1 MAKQGI
7 RWQVTLLVV
16 AGLLVCPSSA
26 FGQRHGGGSV
36 RSPSGGGERSQRS
49 GSGGGQSERGGA
61 GGEEHRQ
68 QPHEGNQSMS
78 AHHTGNVSGGG
89 QHSSQQDAAAA
100 EHHSNSDPYGQH
112 SSFPGNQSHSPAA
125 GAAAVAHNPNMGTTR
140 PPYDGQRPPGT
151 ASAQTTAANHSG
163 NTYGG
168 VTVNNNN
175 SVNARAAASRTN
187 VGSVQAP
194 YGTRTPYGTP
204 YASSLPAGHTTFPV
218 AGTPYHYSG
227 GNFYQPVY
235 SGGSVAYAPTP
246 PAQMNF
252 NAAPQQPVAIQQT
265 PDEAASAALNVA
277 QTLLKEQ
284 NNPNARS
291 VGLETLA
298 NTARNYPGTEGAGQA
313 RMLLGRLQG
322 NN

>member
-1 MAKQGI
+1 MSKHSI

-16 AGLLVCPSSA
+16 AGLLASPLSA
-26 FGQRHGGGSV
+26 FAQRRGGGSV
-36 RSPSGGGERSQRS
+36 RSPSGGGGRSEGSGFGGERSKGS
-49 GSGGGQSERGGA
+49 GS

-78 AHHTGNVSGGG
+78 SSHTGNVSRGGG
-89 QHSSQQDAAAA
+89 SPSNKEDAAAA

-112 SSFPGNQSHSPAA
+112 SGLPGNQSHSQAA

-140 PPYDGQRPPGT
+140 PPYGDQ
-151 ASAQTTAANHSG
+151 AAQVHSG

-168 VTVNNNN
+168 VTVNNNQ
-175 SVNARAAASRTN
+175 SVNAQAAASRTN

-194 YGTRTPYGTP
+194 YGSRTPYGTP
-204 YASSLPAGHTTFPV
+204 YANSLPPGHTTFPV
-218 AGTPYHYSG
+218 AGTQYHYAG

-252 NAAPQQPVAIQQT
+252 NVAPQQPVMIQQT
-265 PDEAASAALNVA
+265 PDQAAGACVNVA
-277 QTLLKEQ
+277 QTLLNEQ
-284 NNPNARS
+284 NNPNARG
-291 VGLETLA
+291 VALETLQH
-298 NTARNYPGTEGAGQA
+298 TVRNYPGTDGAGQA
-313 RMLLGRLQG
+313 RALLGKFQG
-322 NN
+322 NNQ